1 MNGGGPASRRYKPT
15 VAVTVAAFG
24 GFLAFMDSTVV
35 NVAFPNLE
43 ASFPHASVG
52 DLSWILNAYNIV
64 FAGLLVLAGRFADL
78 LGRRRLFKIGL
89 VVFTI
94 TSGLCALSTSVD
106 MLIVFRVF
114 QGAGAAMLMPASL
127 GVVVHASPIEHG
139 SHSLSLWAAAGAL
152 AAGLGPPIGG
162 GLVDLYNWRLV
173 FVVNVPL
180 GLMPDLR
187 GSLVL
192 SVSLAAVTLGIVQG
206 ARGGGRA
213 RRRW

>member
-1 MNGGGPASRRYKPT
+1 MSPSPTSRP
-15 VAVTVAAFG
+15 
-24 GFLAFMDSTVV
+24 
-35 NVAFPNLE
+35 AFPH
-43 ASFPHASVG
+43 SSVG
-52 DLSWILNAYNIV
+52 DLSWILNTYNIV

-94 TSGLCALSTSVD
+94 TSGLCALSTSID

-114 QGAGAAMLMPASL
+114 QGAGAAMLVPASL
-127 GVVVHASPIEHG
+127 GVVVHASPIEHR

-152 AAGLGPPIGG
+152 AAGLGPLIGG

-173 FVVNVPL
+173 FVINVPL
-180 GLMPDLR
+180 GIIAWLLVGRTVIESRAPGRRLMPDLR
-187 GSLVL
+187 GALVL
-192 SVSLAAVTLGIVQG
+192 SVALAAVTLGIVQG